1 MPVPLLIT
9 RALNDW
15 EGTTYR
21 LPAEW
26 APVSAPT
33 VEYQAAGRP
42 DVVASR
48 APDRPILCV
57 TTPRSVRVAVLL
69 APGRTVWCLAPRT
82 SAELVAAG
90 LSVHTVDGGAT
101 ELMAAVS
108 PAQSLLL
115 TSDIG
120 AERARRTWPELEVLV
135 THYTVC
141 PAELPSPA
149 LAVLRGAAPYDVLL
163 ASPSAAD
170 HLERLAP
177 GALRAARRV
186 LCHGASTLVVAR
198 RHNAAAEPFSLGV

>member
-21 LPAEW
+21 LPPEW
-26 APVSAPT
+26 DPVSAPT

-42 DVVASR
+42 DVLASR
-48 APDRPILCV
+48 APNRPILCV

-69 APGRTVWCLAPRT
+69 APGRTVWALAPRT
-82 SAELVAAG
+82 SAELIAAG
-90 LSVHTVDGGAT
+90 LSVHTVEGGAT
-101 ELMAAVS
+101 ELMALVD

-120 AERARRTWPELEVLV
+120 AARARRTWPDLEVLV
-135 THYTVC
+135 THFTAC
-141 PAELPSPA
+141 PTALPFPA
-149 LAVLRGAAPYDVLL
+149 RAVLAGTTPYDVLL
-163 ASPSAAD
+163 ASPSAAEN
-170 HLERLAP
+170 LEQLAP

-186 LCHGASTLVVAR
+186 LCHGSSTLTTASR
-198 RHNAAAEPFSLGV
+198 LGAAAEPFNLGA